1 MTSAKRHRGYEL
13 SYITSKKIENAVI
26 RIKMK
31 KVEKKQKQKI
41 KTKRTSGH
49 QHNQDYKNNEM

>member
-31 KVEKKQKQKI
+31 KVEKTKQKI
-41 KTKRTSGH
+41 KTKHTSGH